1 MVDFL
6 CREKDEEEVYRQYFS
21 HCSTI
26 NAAAPEQ
33 GAHGVDRGLFKKFT
47 ALFLGEAMIWRSFVI
62 SSIFTV
68 RLQTKTDSLMS
79 RISGIRLI

>member
-1 MVDFL
+1 MKKRFTGNTSLIVERYMLPPQNRALPAWIGDFL
-6 CREKDEEEVYRQYFS
+6 
-21 HCSTI
+21 
-26 NAAAPEQ
+26 
-33 GAHGVDRGLFKKFT
+33 KKFT

-68 RLQTKTDSLMS
+68 PLQTKTDSLMS